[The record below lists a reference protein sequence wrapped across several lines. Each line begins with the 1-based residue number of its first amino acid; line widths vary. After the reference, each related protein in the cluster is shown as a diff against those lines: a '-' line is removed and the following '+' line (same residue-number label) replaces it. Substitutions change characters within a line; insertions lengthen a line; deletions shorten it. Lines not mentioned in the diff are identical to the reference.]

1 MKIPYAGCLSAFLY
15 RLYHPCEK
23 SSTNRSTHHVQ
34 NQTCQPRTCWLVRVC
49 RGFCSE
55 IYWIKILVLG
65 PVRAVQIETIE
76 TQYASRLHYMFFT
89 QFCHFGGCKKLWQTQ
104 QQTKPRNQPL
114 GLISHHP
121 MTRAIPNI
129 ISPNWRMV
137 YGIWVTTSVYT
148 LRYSD
153 MVCWKFHQQFDDF
166 SERTKPIQ
174 RMFPSYSDDFPS

>member
-1 MKIPYAGCLSAFLY
+1 MKIPDAGCLSALLY

-55 IYWIKILVLG
+55 IYWINILVLG
-65 PVRAVQIETIE
+65 PVRAVPIETIE
-76 TQYASRLHYMFFT
+76 TQYASRLHYICFYSILSFWGLRKT
-89 QFCHFGGCKKLWQTQ
+89 VANP

-114 GLISHHP
+114 GLISHHL

-153 MVCWKFHQQFDDF
+153 MVCWK
-166 SERTKPIQ
+166 IN
-174 RMFPSYSDDFPS
+174 